1 MSFCKDL
8 QWALFILISTDI
20 EICWQGVLHM
30 LQYQI
35 TILDRTENKK
45 ILKARPRIEN

>member
-1 MSFCKDL
+1 MCFCKDL
-8 QWALFILISTDI
+8 QCALFILISTDI

-35 TILDRTENKK
+35 TILDRTENKNFK
-45 ILKARPRIEN
+45 SKT